1 MILIAPHIAAFLQQ
15 RLPVEQGA
23 SEHTRDSYS
32 YAFQLLFE
40 FASKRLKIS
49 PSALCLE
56 QLDAPLIL
64 AFLEHLESVRENSP
78 GSRNVRLAAIKSFMH
93 FIEHR
98 VPSALDQVH
107 RILAIPTKKT
117 DLPVVCYLSTEEM
130 QALLDVPDPTTRGGI
145 RDRAMLH
152 LGFTAGLRV
161 SELVGLRMDDMSFQS
176 PITILVHGKGRR
188 QRLLPLCKESASAL
202 RAWLAVRGQILVP
215 EIFLNARGHQM
226 TRSGFE
232 YILRKHVK
240 TASKRCSS
248 LGGKRI
254 SPHKLRHTCAM
265 AIWQATRDIRK
276 VALWLGHASIQTTE
290 IYTRADP
297 LEKLDA
303 VEAVTPPAL
312 RRGRFQP
319 SDKLMAML
327 KKR

>member
-32 YAFQLLFE
+32 YAFQLLFQ
-40 FASKRLKIS
+40 FASKKLKIS

-56 QLDAPLIL
+56 QIDAPLVL
-64 AFLEHLESVRENSP
+64 DFLEDLESVRENSP
-78 GSRNVRLAAIKSFMH
+78 SSRNVRLAAIKSFMH
-93 FIEHR
+93 FIEYR
-98 VPSALDQVH
+98 VPSAIDQIRRV
-107 RILAIPTKKT
+107 LAIPAKRT
-117 DLPVVCYLSTEEM
+117 DTPLVCFLSTEEM
-130 QALLDVPDPTTRGGI
+130 QTLLDAPDPTTRFGI

-161 SELVGLRMDDMSFQS
+161 SELVGLRLDDTSFQS
-176 PITILVHGKGRR
+176 LPTILVHGKGRR
-188 QRLLPLCKESASAL
+188 QRLLPLCKETASAL
-202 RAWLAVRGQILVP
+202 RAWLAVRGQSLVP
-215 EIFLNARGHQM
+215 EVFLNARQQQM

-232 YILRKHVK
+232 YILHKHVK
-240 TASKRCSS
+240 TASTRCLS
-248 LGGKRI
+248 LTKKRI

-265 AIWQATRDIRK
+265 ITWQATRDIRK

-327 KKR
+327 KQR

>member
-1 MILIAPHIAAFLQQ
+1 
-15 RLPVEQGA
+15 
-23 SEHTRDSYS
+23 
-32 YAFQLLFE
+32 
-40 FASKRLKIS
+40 
-49 PSALCLE
+49 
-56 QLDAPLIL
+56 
-64 AFLEHLESVRENSP
+64 
-78 GSRNVRLAAIKSFMH
+78 
-93 FIEHR
+93 
-98 VPSALDQVH
+98 
-107 RILAIPTKKT
+107 
-117 DLPVVCYLSTEEM
+117 
-130 QALLDVPDPTTRGGI
+130 
-145 RDRAMLH
+145 
-152 LGFTAGLRV
+152 
-161 SELVGLRMDDMSFQS
+161 MDDMSFQS

-265 AIWQATRDIRK
+265 AILQATRDIRK